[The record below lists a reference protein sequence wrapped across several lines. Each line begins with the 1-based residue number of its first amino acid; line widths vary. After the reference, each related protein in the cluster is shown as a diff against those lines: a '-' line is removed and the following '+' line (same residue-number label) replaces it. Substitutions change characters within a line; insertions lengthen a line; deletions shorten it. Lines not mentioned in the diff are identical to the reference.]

1 MFACLVMEG
10 VQSVFGEY
18 EMAYFGLSKEQMVTY
33 LIIGCAATI
42 LVGTCLG
49 MLSDLMYV
57 SFHFISL
64 SKVSVITL
72 ACH

>member
-1 MFACLVMEG
+1 MEG

-18 EMAYFGLSKEQMVTY
+18 EMAYFGLSKEQMVKY

-42 LVGTCLG
+42 FVGTCLG